1 MQITKERLIEIIKEE
16 VANLN
21 VTEETV
27 EETVD
32 VQSKIA
38 QIEEKLSALKNSLNQ
53 EQIYVKKTFTRI
65 LSTMP

>member
-38 QIEEKLSALKNSLNQ
+38 QIEEKLSALKNSLN
-53 EQIYVKKTFTRI
+53 
-65 LSTMP
+65 

>member
-16 VANLN
+16 IANLN
-21 VTEETV
+21 VTEETTEEVTEETEVTEEETV

-38 QIEEKLSALKNSLNQ
+38 QIEEKLSALKNSLN
-53 EQIYVKKTFTRI
+53 
-65 LSTMP
+65 